1 MVYKRHRWWYS
12 GKVLS
17 NCGTGERVEIAGIG
31 GELTMMSDYVKWC
44 AYRLGRWIPRY
55 HLACSG
61 ERSKVCSSIVAWYLT
76 DFLCLTLVRQRA
88 KRWYQSIKPIIQQKV
103 CVILGHV
110 SEISYEEHLTP
121 FYGASIAELQFTDSD
136 IYYSEPAML
145 MYYNDALSLAAQ
157 VLAPLRALLEIV
169 LANHEPTDEVE
180 GILPASARNKTDDN
194 TVYGA
199 VARYV
204 SFISFYAKRKYTMF
218 MLI

>member
-1 MVYKRHRWWYS
+1 MASV
-12 GKVLS
+12 
-17 NCGTGERVEIAGIG
+17 
-31 GELTMMSDYVKWC
+31 
-44 AYRLGRWIPRY
+44 
-55 HLACSG
+55 
-61 ERSKVCSSIVAWYLT
+61 
-76 DFLCLTLVRQRA
+76 VRQRA

-145 MYYNDALSLAAQ
+145 MYYNDALSLATQ

-180 GILPASARNKTDDN
+180 GIYLPLLGTEVMTTLSMAPWLVISTTPLTPSIWIYQSYDRASYRSSHQFTES
-194 TVYGA
+194 VEVE
-199 VARYV
+199 VA
-204 SFISFYAKRKYTMF
+204 AEKGEE
-218 MLI
+218 